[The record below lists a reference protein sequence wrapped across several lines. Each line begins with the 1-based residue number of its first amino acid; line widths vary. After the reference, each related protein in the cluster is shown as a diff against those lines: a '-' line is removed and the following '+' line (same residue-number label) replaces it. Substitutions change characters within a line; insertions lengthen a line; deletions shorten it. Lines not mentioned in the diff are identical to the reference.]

1 MKHRGWYIAGGI
13 AALVLG
19 YSACQKDA
27 KPRVPRIKVNP
38 APEAAL
44 CVTHGEVATAA
55 GHLRIDQPTVR
66 AVAPASRGDAA
77 ALRFTYD
84 GPSEDA
90 ALLASGQLRRQLG
103 LKLRAADGCNL
114 VYVMWRL
121 EPEPGLE
128 VSIKRNPGKTT
139 HAECGADGYTKVK
152 PKRNRKV
159 PKLEPGAA
167 HTLQAEI
174 RGDELLAWVDN
185 RLMWSGRLGAAAEGM
200 TGPAGLRT
208 DNIAADL
215 DLLVASGP
223 ATPCPVREAVD
234 D

>member
-1 MKHRGWYIAGGI
+1 MKIKGRYIAGGI

-27 KPRVPRIKVNP
+27 KPRVPRVKVNP

-44 CVTHGEVATAA
+44 CVTHGEVATAD
-55 GHLRIDQPTVR
+55 GHLTVDNPTVR

-77 ALRFTYD
+77 ALRFTYT
-84 GPSEDA
+84 GASQES

-103 LKLRAADGCNL
+103 LKLHAEDGCNL
-114 VYVMWRL
+114 VYVMWRI
-121 EPEPGLE
+121 EPEPGIE
-128 VSIKRNPGKTT
+128 VSIKRNPGKHT
-139 HAECGADGYTKVK
+139 HAECGTDGYTKVK

-159 PKLEPGAA
+159 PVLEPGAA

-185 RLMWSGRLGAAAEGM
+185 RLMWTGRLGAAAEGLA
-200 TGPAGLRT
+200 GPAGFRS
-208 DNIAADL
+208 DNVAANL
-215 DLLVASGP
+215 DLMIASG
-223 ATPCPVREAVD
+223 ASTPCPVREAD
-234 D
+234 DD